1 VFIEFCLDAQGAPP
15 LPNGKDFLL
24 KDQVSANDE
33 LKQIVDAIGEKLR
46 FARRPILLLGGGI
59 SRAVTNSVRSELQGL
74 TVPIM
79 TTWNAADRVDSRNA
93 NYFGRPNTWGQRS
106 ANLLLA
112 QADVIIALGTRLGL
126 QQTGFNWQ
134 EFGKNAF
141 IVHVDIDPAELGKG
155 HPTTHASYC
164 VDANPVLIGLLKEDL
179 PDYGEWMSYSRKVR
193 TLLPLNDSTNSTSV
207 GFVSTQRFFEQ
218 ISQIAM
224 EQDILIPCSSGGANS
239 VAMQM
244 ISQKSGQIIVT
255 NKGLASMG
263 YGLAGAI
270 GASLAHQG
278 TRTMLFE
285 GDGGF
290 AQNLQELATVAV
302 NNLPIKIFI
311 FANNGYGS
319 IRMTQKNYFG
329 GAYLGCDTET
339 GLGFPDWTT
348 LFKSFGINS
357 MVIDADWVDNEE
369 VQQSLNNDQPCGF
382 IVPTDPLQTYWPKIQ
397 SRVIAGGG
405 MESNPLYAMSPDL
418 ESSLLDQVSVYLNHA

>member
-1 VFIEFCLDAQGAPP
+1 
-15 LPNGKDFLL
+15 
-24 KDQVSANDE
+24 
-33 LKQIVDAIGEKLR
+33 
-46 FARRPILLLGGGI
+46 
-59 SRAVTNSVRSELQGL
+59 
-74 TVPIM
+74 
-79 TTWNAADRVDSRNA
+79 
-93 NYFGRPNTWGQRS
+93 
-106 ANLLLA
+106 
-112 QADVIIALGTRLGL
+112 
-126 QQTGFNWQ
+126 
-134 EFGKNAF
+134 
-141 IVHVDIDPAELGKG
+141 
-155 HPTTHASYC
+155 
-164 VDANPVLIGLLKEDL
+164 
-179 PDYGEWMSYSRKVR
+179 MSYSRKVR
-193 TLLPLNDSTNSTSV
+193 NLLPLNDSTNSTSV

-218 ISQIAM
+218 ISQIAT

-278 TRTMLFE
+278 SRTMLFE

-319 IRMTQKNYFG
+319 IRMTQKSYFG
-329 GAYLGCDTET
+329 GAYLGCDTKT

-348 LFKSFGINS
+348 LFKSFGIDS
-357 MVIDADWVDNEE
+357 MLIDADWADNEE
-369 VQQSLNNDQPCGF
+369 VQQRLNNDQPCGF

>member
-1 VFIEFCLDAQGAPP
+1 
-15 LPNGKDFLL
+15 
-24 KDQVSANDE
+24 
-33 LKQIVDAIGEKLR
+33 
-46 FARRPILLLGGGI
+46 
-59 SRAVTNSVRSELQGL
+59 
-74 TVPIM
+74 
-79 TTWNAADRVDSRNA
+79 
-93 NYFGRPNTWGQRS
+93 
-106 ANLLLA
+106 
-112 QADVIIALGTRLGL
+112 
-126 QQTGFNWQ
+126 
-134 EFGKNAF
+134 
-141 IVHVDIDPAELGKG
+141 
-155 HPTTHASYC
+155 
-164 VDANPVLIGLLKEDL
+164 
-179 PDYGEWMSYSRKVR
+179 
-193 TLLPLNDSTNSTSV
+193 
-207 GFVSTQRFFEQ
+207 
-218 ISQIAM
+218 
-224 EQDILIPCSSGGANS
+224 
-239 VAMQM
+239 
-244 ISQKSGQIIVT
+244 
-255 NKGLASMG
+255 MG